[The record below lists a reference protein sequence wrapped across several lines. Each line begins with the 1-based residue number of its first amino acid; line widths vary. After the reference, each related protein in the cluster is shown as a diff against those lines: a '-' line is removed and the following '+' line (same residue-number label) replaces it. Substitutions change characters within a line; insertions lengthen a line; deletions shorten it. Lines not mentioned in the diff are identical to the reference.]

1 MINRRENLKSINGKT
16 IMVRGSEQT
25 TKERKQCIG
34 NNHGLQLILKRLKC
48 VIPVQELLRDLDNI
62 SKNGRNII

>member
-1 MINRRENLKSINGKT
+1 
-16 IMVRGSEQT
+16 MVRGSEQT

-62 SKNGRNII
+62 SKNGRNIIYK